1 MGEKPFRWCSISK
14 ILGNMDLRN
23 SEHGFIDF
31 NCETRSNMFFFQ
43 LKTGTLSWHQGR
55 SFESMEAELEEVIG
69 KAEQIPKSLMQK
81 APLAAPPVN
90 ILNI

>member
-1 MGEKPFRWCSISK
+1 
-14 ILGNMDLRN
+14 
-23 SEHGFIDF
+23 
-31 NCETRSNMFFFQ
+31 
-43 LKTGTLSWHQGR
+43 
-55 SFESMEAELEEVIG
+55 MEAELEEVIG